1 MWLLYAIVKFP
12 NVLGVKLIGDYIM
25 REILLVQVM
34 MFSFTAYASVPD
46 IGFGFEEYQV
56 DKSKVT
62 IDNPAKQGIH
72 FERLFS
78 VTDGSVL
85 NSNTVTLTDI
95 QPEYNQPITDIY
107 SLPLEVGWI

>member
-95 QPEYNQPITDIY
+95 QPEHNQPITDIY